1 TDEGMPGPTTP
12 TTDAPINRASTGVA
26 FEEDGMLGALEEAVK
41 IGVLEERSRP
51 GQVLY
56 RFAHAF
62 FRQTLYEEMIA
73 PRRLRL
79 HQEVARALEAQYG
92 ARKEDHAAELA
103 EHFSQSTDRADLQ
116 KAVEYGEL
124 AAQRAMSVFDYGE
137 AVRLLEKTLGV
148 QEVLDPEDKAK
159 RCDLLLALAECLMP
173 MGANAQVLEETAP
186 AAWALAEQLASR
198 ERKTQASM
206 AACDAIGRVFGV
218 AGFISEARRI
228 WLTRL
233 GQTAD

>member
-62 FRQTLYEEMIA
+62 FRQTLFEEMIA

-124 AAQRAMSVFDYGE
+124 AAQRAMAVFDYGE

-148 QEVLDPEDKAK
+148 QEELDPEDKGK
-159 RCDLLLALAECLMP
+159 RCDLLLALGNALMP
-173 MGANAQVLEETAP
+173 AGAPMRAVHGAAEEGFR
-186 AAWALAEQLASR
+186 LA
-198 ERKTQASM
+198 
-206 AACDAIGRVFGV
+206 
-218 AGFISEARRI
+218 
-228 WLTRL
+228 
-233 GQTAD
+233 